1 MTDNQTKAM
10 KYLESIG
17 YAKPLP
23 DGNWDLNFI
32 VLLAEIAKRLELCSS
47 EKHEATADSD

>member
-1 MTDNQTKAM
+1 M

-32 VLLAEIAKRLELCSS
+32 VLLAEIAKRLELCSANLD
-47 EKHEATADSD
+47 ERKTDSD